1 MELAQLEALDKERR
15 LTEEMETFK
24 SPPDSLSSLVVQG
37 SNSEGKI
44 MGSNSLG
51 EWGIHVGICHK
62 IIPFNLSHVLIIA
75 DMGSDDIYPILRI
88 LNLVKHL
95 EFLNLEALSA
105 GKF

>member
-51 EWGIHVGICHK
+51 EWGFCITTDTCGLLAQNYSI
-62 IIPFNLSHVLIIA
+62 
-75 DMGSDDIYPILRI
+75 
-88 LNLVKHL
+88 
-95 EFLNLEALSA
+95 
-105 GKF
+105 